1 MNTLYYILFFA
12 AGIAVDMLY
21 NRSKRIAAQ
30 NAYLQGFKHAKREEE
45 KYFDGVNDGIRNG
58 MPRYTDE
65 NPVETPDQKLLVPGY
80 FMDHVHENGHA
91 TMKLE

>member
-12 AGIAVDMLY
+12 AGITVDILY
-21 NRSKRIAAQ
+21 NRSKRIAVQ
-30 NAYLQGFKHAKREEE
+30 DAYAQGFRHAKREEE

-58 MPRYTDE
+58 IPRYAD
-65 NPVETPDQKLLVPGY
+65 ETPDKKLLVPGS

-91 TMKLE
+91 TMQIK